1 MKIVSVIS
9 LSVALFLASEA
20 KGAEPVVRQVEVSYA
35 DLDLASTKG
44 VMRLERRVRTAVSRV
59 CAQPR
64 QGVLATNAES
74 ICRRSAAAG
83 ARSQIDRA
91 VAKATSAQMIIAR
104 AN

>member
-9 LSVALFLASEA
+9 LSATLFLASEA
-20 KGAEPVVRQVEVSYA
+20 IGAEPLVRQVEVSYA
-35 DLDLASTKG
+35 DLDLASTEG
-44 VMRLERRVRTAVSRV
+44 VMRLERRVRTAVSKICVR
-59 CAQPR
+59 PR
-64 QGVLATNAES
+64 QGVLATSAES

-91 VAKATSAQMIIAR
+91 IAKATSAQKIIAR